1 MNNRFY
7 GLAAGAF
14 AVLLSGGALAQT
26 VNIPSGLVVVNLSD
40 VSLDIA
46 RNLNVDVSNIP
57 VTVNVPIGIAATVCN
72 VAANVLATQRDAS
85 GDRTCTATTTST
97 ALNDIVQRQT
107 KTTNQGGNR

>member
-40 VSLDIA
+40 VNLEIA
-46 RNLNVDVSNIP
+46 KDLNVNVSDIP
-57 VTVNVPIGIAATVCN
+57 VTVQVPIGLAATVCD
-72 VAANVLATQRDAS
+72 VSANVLATQQKDGGA
-85 GDRTCTATTTST
+85 TCTATSTSD
-97 ALNDIVQRQT
+97 ALNRIVQRSP
-107 KTTNQGGNR
+107 KNQR